1 MLDVGGVSACIVAA
15 PAGAT
20 AMVSPAAAHAA
31 MIKARDV
38 RDHSTLL
45 FPI

>member
-1 MLDVGGVSACIVAA
+1 MSACIVAA

-20 AMVSPAAAHAA
+20 ATVNPAVAHAA
-31 MIKARDV
+31 KIKARDM
-38 RDHSTLL
+38 RGHSNLL